1 MSIRVKRLFD
11 ILVSA
16 AALLLLSPLLLL
28 IGAAVVLDSGFPVFF
43 AQQRVGRNFRQ
54 FRLWKFRSMRAS
66 ASGPSVTVAGDARIT
81 RLGRLLRNSKLDEI
95 PQFWNV
101 LCGQMSLVGPR
112 PEVPEYVEAYR
123 ERYQSILSMRPGI
136 TDLASICFRNEE
148 AILAQSQNP
157 MRDYRDRILPIKL
170 DLADKYVQSQSILGD
185 ISILVQTAVAIFC
198 SNGSPEANT
207 SCQQASSAHNQNRP
221 LQTQPS
227 AHAVIKREK

>member
-11 ILVSA
+11 ILASA
-16 AALLLLSPLLLL
+16 AALLLLFPLLLL
-28 IGAAVVLDSGFPVFF
+28 ISAAIVFDSGFPVFF

-54 FRLWKFRSMRAS
+54 FRLWKFRSMRS
-66 ASGPSVTVAGDARIT
+66 SSSGPSVTVAGDARIT

-123 ERYQSILSMRPGI
+123 ERYQSILAVRPGI

-148 AILAQSQNP
+148 AILAKSRNP
-157 MRDYRDRILPIKL
+157 LRDYRDRILPIKL
-170 DLADKYVQSQSILGD
+170 DLADKYVQSRSIQGD
-185 ISILVQTAVAIFC
+185 ISILIQTVVAIFC
-198 SNGSPEANT
+198 SNGSPEVNT
-207 SCQQASSAHNQNRP
+207 GCQLSSSANSRSRP
-221 LQTQPS
+221 LQAQPS
-227 AHAVIKREK
+227 AHAAIKREK